1 MTVPPDPG
9 PPSRPAA
16 PRSAASR
23 PVAPGPAAPFRIPP
37 VPAAGTPGF
46 TLIEMIVVLVV
57 LGLVGSIVLSRG
69 PLRSPILDL
78 RAGARV
84 MAAAMRGARAQ
95 AVDADHDVTFTIDAD
110 HRDYGVRGGAR
121 RPLPAGLELAGKP
134 EPVVF
139 HPDGSASGGAVT
151 LAENGRQLVIRVDWL
166 TGAVT
171 LR

>member
-9 PPSRPAA
+9 PLRRPAA
-16 PRSAASR
+16 RPCDRPAQRASSD
-23 PVAPGPAAPFRIPP
+23 
-37 VPAAGTPGF
+37 GF

-84 MAAAMRGARAQ
+84 MVAEMRGARAR
-95 AVDADHDVTFTIDAD
+95 AIDSDHDVVFTVDAAR
-110 HRDYGVRGGAR
+110 RDYGVRGGAR
-121 RPLPAGLELAGKP
+121 RPLPAGLELSGRPA
-134 EPVVF
+134 PVVF
-139 HPDGSASGGAVT
+139 HPDGSASGGTVT
-151 LAENGRQLVIRVDWL
+151 LAENGRQLAIRVDWL

>member
-1 MTVPPDPG
+1 MRCPSRRRQPFRPG
-9 PPSRPAA
+9 PGPE
-16 PRSAASR
+16 
-23 PVAPGPAAPFRIPP
+23 PGPASAPRPR
-37 VPAAGTPGF
+37 AGADGF

-84 MAAAMRGARAQ
+84 MVSAMREARAR
-95 AVDADHDVTFTIDAD
+95 AIDTDHDVVFTVDAD

-121 RPLPAGLELAGKP
+121 RPLPAGLELASKP
-134 EPVVF
+134 VPVVF
-139 HPDGSASGGAVT
+139 HPDGSASGGTLA

-171 LR
+171 VP